1 MLYWFWVIKKK
12 VGGEGLEL
20 GAVTTEGILNSNK
33 HQSSDMTLRDHSPQF
48 FVFFFICMGQGVV
61 RKLKL
66 LSPPLQV
73 GGAVYFSAQVS
84 AQLIKWL

>member
-48 FVFFFICMGQGVV
+48 FVFFFYLHGTGSSKKIET
-61 RKLKL
+61 
-66 LSPPLQV
+66 S
-73 GGAVYFSAQVS
+73 FSSIASRRGSLFFCSGFCS
-84 AQLIKWL
+84 AN